1 MPNMRKHPAQNT
13 NQETSNILL
22 RLKRPALLLDESKCR
37 KNIAFMASKA
47 QRHNLILRPHF
58 KTHQSAVIGEWMRK
72 EGTEKITVS
81 SVTMGRYF
89 ADSGWDDICIAFPFN
104 IPEMNEA
111 NELAGRITLH
121 LTVCSA
127 RTLELLEQ
135 GIQHKAGIYIKT
147 DTGYGRTG
155 IDHEDTKEIGSMLR
169 ILEKSSNL
177 RFSGFMVHNGHTY
190 RCRNRS
196 DIERLH
202 TDSNR
207 KLVKL
212 KEKYI
217 NYHPDMII
225 STGDTPSCSVSENF
239 EGVDEIRPGNYV
251 FYDLAQCHIGSCSPE
266 NVAIALAAPVVAKH
280 SRRNEIVVYGGAVHL
295 SKEELVPEEGPG
307 IYGNVVEICS
317 DGTWS
322 DPVPHAAVT
331 RISQEHGII
340 KCEEGFFRR
349 ISVGDFV
356 GILPVHSCLTADLM
370 GGYLSAGGEP
380 VDHLSGQKLP
390 GM

>member
-1 MPNMRKHPAQNT
+1 MQKHPTKRTKPEN
-13 NQETSNILL
+13 SNILL

-37 KNIAFMASKA
+37 KNIAFMSSKA
-47 QRHNLILRPHF
+47 QRYNLILRPHF
-58 KTHQSAVIGEWMRK
+58 KTHQSAIIGEWMRR

-81 SVTMGRYF
+81 SITMARYF
-89 ADSGWDDICIAFPFN
+89 ANSGWDDICIAFPFN
-104 IPEMNEA
+104 IPEMDEA
-111 NELAGRITLH
+111 NKLAWSIKLH

-127 RTLELLEQ
+127 RTLELLER
-135 GIQHKAGIYIKT
+135 GMQHKAGIYIKA

-155 IDHEDTKEIGSMLR
+155 VGHEDIKEIGSMLR
-169 ILEKSSNL
+169 ILEKSSKL

-202 TDSNR
+202 IDSNR
-207 KLVKL
+207 KLIKL
-212 KEKYI
+212 KEKYVS
-217 NYHPDMII
+217 YHPDMII
-225 STGDTPSCSVSENF
+225 SSGDTPSCSLSENF

-295 SKEELVPEEGPG
+295 SKEELVPEEGPVN
-307 IYGNVVEICS
+307 YGNVVEIGP
-317 DGTWS
+317 DGTWN
-322 DPVPHAAVT
+322 DPVPHATVN
-331 RISQEHGII
+331 RLSQEHGII
-340 KCEEGFFRR
+340 KCEDRFFRR
-349 ISVGDFV
+349 ISVGDFI

-370 GGYLSAGGEP
+370 GGYLSTGGEMI
-380 VDHLSGQKLP
+380 DHLSGQKQP
-390 GM
+390 YI